1 MVFLEEK
8 SKKKK
13 KKGYTSRSSSDG
25 GRRRHLWLVSVATVL
40 RKQGRG
46 TDSFVP
52 LEWTR
57 LKRPL
62 GRHLVVLRDAGDSQ
76 DP

>member
-1 MVFLEEK
+1 MERK
-8 SKKKK
+8 AKRKKE
-13 KKGYTSRSSSDG
+13 GYASRSSSDG

-46 TDSFVP
+46 MDSFVP

-62 GRHLVVLRDAGDSQ
+62 GCHLVVLRDAGDSQ